1 MLSWDLTIT
10 GFQYAVDSSLHIS
23 NESKFAVLTICHPA
37 SAVVLSVLQYRI
49 EKCIFLVGAQIRSI
63 ERAAAVR
70 HSLFV
75 QPRPSL
81 KLVTTLLPY
90 QLPNDFC
97 LALSCCLAC
106 LIHTP
111 HLYCLQDTLNTAN
124 PHQLLILLY
133 HHLPTYARLK
143 FLICEF
149 KSVGCMHVNECI
161 LTLVQL
167 CMWESTH
174 IIGNKWKIY
183 DETRLFFSSEV
194 INCSTA
200 LISLNSCNTCKLEST
215 WYLMKIF
222 FSAFLF
228 RGYHSQW
235 VLLDAWLVR
244 FMFQWCFTAISS
256 LWSSQSFRYV
266 LHQCNAWLGYIC
278 LNCAILR
285 RTLVL
290 VHFVFF
296 FQSRHV

>member
-1 MLSWDLTIT
+1 
-10 GFQYAVDSSLHIS
+10 
-23 NESKFAVLTICHPA
+23 
-37 SAVVLSVLQYRI
+37 
-49 EKCIFLVGAQIRSI
+49 
-63 ERAAAVR
+63 
-70 HSLFV
+70 
-75 QPRPSL
+75 
-81 KLVTTLLPY
+81 
-90 QLPNDFC
+90 
-97 LALSCCLAC
+97 
-106 LIHTP
+106 
-111 HLYCLQDTLNTAN
+111 
-124 PHQLLILLY
+124 
-133 HHLPTYARLK
+133 
-143 FLICEF
+143 
-149 KSVGCMHVNECI
+149 
-161 LTLVQL
+161 
-167 CMWESTH
+167 MWESTH
-174 IIGNKWKIY
+174 ITTKEKIY
-183 DETRLFFSSEV
+183 DEARLFFSSEV

-215 WYLMKIF
+215 WYLIKIF

-296 FQSRHV
+296 FPITARLEHAAYLNNESMLSWFKGDSHLFYFFHIYFFCLLYLLTFEQYNVMICCCLYGLQKCNTSSFSCIFHFLDSLSSLYLTQVLALAYYTISYFPGGSSGLKFISSSLLSSVTSCFGR